1 MTWLLMVAF
10 VILFSLLGYGF
21 DISLGSANGTR
32 FISVPALILMIG
44 SFMWTIHRQYLNVR
58 SSMSIED
65 EDDELK
71 DIKRYDWFIN
81 RGGLVLTAFAIA
93 FFIGFCIMYYYDFA
107 FFSGKRPAGV
117 TIDNFLVGTL
127 IACISGT
134 IIAIS
139 SLFWSKFALLWSL
152 NAAYANPNELKESQL
167 INVVKEMSLAA
178 GIPTPSVCIV
188 QDSDPNAMA
197 VGISSKN
204 STVIITQGLLNILD
218 REELQGVVAHEISH
232 IKNLDMRLMT
242 LVAALIGSI
251 VLLCDWGRA
260 GFLLQ
265 RTQSIPKIF
274 IIRGMTRIFSLIT
287 WILTLLFAP
296 VIARLIALGISR
308 NREYLADASGAAL
321 TRNPDSLARALQKI
335 ENVSGPTET
344 MKRGVAHLCIVDP
357 QGKKVNEKE
366 GWWADLFAMHPPMKK
381 RIILLKSMAYQRI

>member
-1 MTWLLMVAF
+1 
-10 VILFSLLGYGF
+10 
-21 DISLGSANGTR
+21 
-32 FISVPALILMIG
+32 
-44 SFMWTIHRQYLNVR
+44 
-58 SSMSIED
+58 MSIED
-65 EDDELK
+65 EDEELK

-81 RGGLVLTAFAIA
+81 RGGIVIIGFVIA
-93 FFIGFCIMYYYDFA
+93 FFIGFCMMYYYDFA
-107 FFSGKRPAGV
+107 FFFGKRPAGV
-117 TIDNFLVGTL
+117 TIDNFLLGTL
-127 IACISGT
+127 TASIIG
-134 IIAIS
+134 IFIAIS
-139 SLFWSKFALLWSL
+139 SIFWSKFALLWSL
-152 NAAYANPNELKESQL
+152 NAADANPSETKDSQL

-178 GIPTPSVCIV
+178 GIPTPRVCIV

-204 STVIITQGLLNILD
+204 SAVIITQGLLNILD

-232 IKNLDMRLMT
+232 IKNLDIRLMT

-265 RTQSIPKIF
+265 RTQLIPKMF
-274 IIRGMTRIFSLIT
+274 IIQGITRFFFLIT
-287 WILTLLFAP
+287 WSLTLLFAP

-308 NREYLADASGAAL
+308 NREYLADASSAAL

-335 ENVSGPTET
+335 ENVSGSTET

-366 GWWADLFAMHPPMKK
+366 GWWANLFATHPPMKK
-381 RIILLKSMAYQRI
+381 RIMLLKAMAYQRI